1 MTGLCHA
8 SVDAIDAAAHF
19 LVETPL
25 EKRLR
30 PTVPLLRDRFG
41 LNAVQAV
48 EAIRAA
54 DHLRKEARNAK
65 AS

>member
-41 LNAVQAV
+41 LDPAQAV

-54 DHLRKEARNAK
+54 DRLRTEVRHGGG
-65 AS
+65 

>member
-41 LNAVQAV
+41 LNAAQAI
-48 EAIRAA
+48 EAIRET
-54 DHLRKEARNAK
+54 DRLKKEAHHAK

>member
-1 MTGLCHA
+1 MTGA
-8 SVDAIDAAAHF
+8 SETIEAAAHY

-30 PTVPLLRDRFG
+30 PTVPLLADMFG
-41 LNAVQAV
+41 LPPAGAVA
-48 EAIRAA
+48 AIRRA
-54 DHLRKEARNAK
+54 DQLRREARYAE

>member
-1 MTGLCHA
+1 MTGLCHV
-8 SVDAIDAAAHF
+8 SVDAIHAAALF

-41 LNAVQAV
+41 LTAAQAI

-54 DHLRKEARNAK
+54 DRLRREAHHEVG
-65 AS
+65 